1 MTIPCKALLLL
12 HVYIMN
18 DNHDY
23 TDVHKL
29 WSKPIGKLVGILTD
43 FQTKVNKKM
52 TKNELFLGR
61 SLPESEQPHL
71 SRPRRC
77 QELTLVLIK

>member
-29 WSKPIGKLVGILTD
+29 RSKPIGKLVGILTD
-43 FQTKVNKKM
+43 FQTIVKKKM
-52 TKNELFLGR
+52 KKSAFLAIPVKLPSTPSGGR
-61 SLPESEQPHL
+61 
-71 SRPRRC
+71 R
-77 QELTLVLIK
+77 LTEADC

>member
-18 DNHDY
+18 DNNDY

-29 WSKPIGKLVGILTD
+29 RSKPIGKLVGILTD
-43 FQTKVNKKM
+43 FQTKDNKKIK
-52 TKNELFLGR
+52 KN
-61 SLPESEQPHL
+61 S
-71 SRPRRC
+71 
-77 QELTLVLIK
+77 V